1 MKDLLFSDKEDAQK
15 VVDKVRFSWIRC
27 VLEQTG
33 MDLGN
38 SFSEG
43 EDDLDS
49 MTIAQK
55 AELRHIL
62 DKNKILVLDD
72 HDGGIRLYIDEDL
85 IAEWKKPSF
94 DLRHDNRQLNP
105 KKKYYVGI
113 TIEYWSVFDEEMEKD
128 NGER

>member
-1 MKDLLFSDKEDAQK
+1 MKDLLFADRDDAQK
-15 VVDKVRFSWIRC
+15 VVEKVRFSWIRF

-33 MDLGN
+33 MDLEKC
-38 SFSEG
+38 FP
-43 EDDLDS
+43 EDDDPDS

-62 DKNKILVLDD
+62 NKNKILVLDD
-72 HDGGIRLYIDEDL
+72 HDGRIRLYIDEDL
-85 IAEWKKPSF
+85 IAEWKKPVY

-113 TIEYWSVFDEEMEKD
+113 NIEYWSVFDEEMEKTD
-128 NGER
+128 G